1 MENNPRHIDSLFEK
15 ASDYV
20 ETRIELAR
28 LKITEKSSD
37 VISDLASKLILIA
50 IMSVFVLMLN
60 VGIALWLGE
69 LLGKSYYGFFVLA
82 GFYGIV
88 ALISYFLREKWIEEP
103 VTNAI
108 IKKMHTHKQ

>member
-1 MENNPRHIDSLFEK
+1 MENNPGHIDSLFEQ
-15 ASDYV
+15 AGNYV
-20 ETRIELAR
+20 ETRIELAK

-37 VISDLASKLILIA
+37 AISNLASKLVLVTIVA
-50 IMSVFVLMLN
+50 VFMLMLN

-69 LLGKSYYGFFVLA
+69 LLGKNYYGFFVLA

-88 ALISYFLREKWIEEP
+88 GLVCYLLQEKLIKVP

-108 IKKMHTHKQ
+108 IKKMIKQ

>member
-108 IKKMHTHKQ
+108 IKKMHTPKQ